1 MNSLGRS
8 HLQRPAPLH
17 DSMFLAKIRPW
28 KPFSLQTTFINMYQ
42 GSLRASTASIQ
53 NSDLYWTTDK
63 CIALGVF
70 QTIYNHIFT
79 ASPKHTKTKVEVA
92 GAHTWFNQIEG
103 RRVLLAWGWGACW
116 PSWPGHC
123 NWADAISKWNEMN
136 LKMAQCALHC
146 LGTCHWYKTGG
157 CELLFGE
164 VFPLPT
170 IRITQALRRDWWSD
184 AGLNIVWLNG
194 VRVLKDR
201 RDTLFALQAF
211 VIRPCCHFVEGAV
224 PAVSRRRAASLQ
236 ASVGQGPYN
245 LAASGLF
252 LVAPQPF
259 GNPRSTFWR
268 PVQSG
273 TRYLQKPSVRWQCF
287 TWVRP

>member
-1 MNSLGRS
+1 METLSRFYKALWNTWGSYVFVVTCQQVVWCILGLGWDNDSMIYEKLLLKLPLHELFGRS

-157 CELLFGE
+157 CELLFGK

-170 IRITQALRRDWWSD
+170 IRVTQALRRDRWSD
-184 AGLNIVWLNG
+184 AGLDTIWLNG
-194 VRVLKDR
+194 VTVLKDR
-201 RDTLFALQAF
+201 RDTLFALQA
-211 VIRPCCHFVEGAV
+211 
-224 PAVSRRRAASLQ
+224 L
-236 ASVGQGPYN
+236 
-245 LAASGLF
+245 
-252 LVAPQPF
+252 
-259 GNPRSTFWR
+259 
-268 PVQSG
+268 
-273 TRYLQKPSVRWQCF
+273 
-287 TWVRP
+287 